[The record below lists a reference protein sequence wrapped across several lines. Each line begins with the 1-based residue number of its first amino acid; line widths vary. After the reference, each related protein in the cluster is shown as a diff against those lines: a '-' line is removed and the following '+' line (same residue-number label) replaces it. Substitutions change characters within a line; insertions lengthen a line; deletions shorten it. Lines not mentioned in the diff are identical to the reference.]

1 MFAPFENIGLIIVDE
16 EGERSYKSDDA
27 PRYSAVEVAKKRC
40 KTHKAVLLLA
50 SATPSIESYYY
61 AQKGIY
67 ELLEMKE
74 RYSGAVLPQ
83 VNIVDMNLERSEGN
97 SSEFSVILADEIREN
112 LKNHEQTILLLNRRG
127 YHTIVSCCHCHTPV
141 YCPNWSIP
149 LTYHKETIPL

>member
-16 EGERSYKSDDA
+16 EGERSYKSDNA

-83 VNIVDMNLERSEGN
+83 VNIVDMNLER
-97 SSEFSVILADEIREN
+97 
-112 LKNHEQTILLLNRRG
+112 
-127 YHTIVSCCHCHTPV
+127 
-141 YCPNWSIP
+141 
-149 LTYHKETIPL
+149 